1 MTEQSTSKYENKYE
15 FTLTRFEKARVLGQ
29 RANQLSM
36 GAPPL
41 VNIQDL
47 TSSIDIALKEL
58 QNNKIPI
65 IIQRTYPNGEI
76 KEIKVSDM
84 YTEF

>member
-29 RANQLSM
+29 RAKQLSM

-41 VNIQDL
+41 VNIQGL
-47 TSSIDIALKEL
+47 TSAIDIALKEL